1 MAQWGRIATC
11 CERIELLGVGAVGT
25 LDGAVE
31 LGGSPGQHEPVQTA
45 LPAGRPARTRPRTP
59 IRPRPAGRKGK
70 RQARLQGIEE
80 RNRGGGGGAG
90 VGLNYVPAPRPRGGQ
105 GTV

>member
-31 LGGSPGQHEPVQTA
+31 LGGARGQHEPVQTA
-45 LPAGRPARTRPRTP
+45 LPAGRLEL
-59 IRPRPAGRKGK
+59 GREL
-70 RQARLQGIEE
+70 RSALDLQGARGKDRRGCKVS
-80 RNRGGGGGAG
+80 RNGTAVAAGARGWA
-90 VGLNYVPAPRPRGGQ
+90 
-105 GTV
+105 